1 MCGESHLGNRA
12 HYTAFIGMIASF
24 MLHLP
29 QESADN
35 LILAAL
41 DCNLVPTG
49 LTIYHEPFNIGF
61 KVRNTDPLNK

>member
-1 MCGESHLGNRA
+1 
-12 HYTAFIGMIASF
+12 MIASF
-24 MLHLP
+24 TLHLP

-49 LTIYHEPFNIGF
+49 LTIYHKPFNIGF